1 MQKIIIFIFF
11 LVAHNLAVSS
21 NNLPDFT
28 KLVEENNASIVNI
41 STTREGN
48 LPKNHPQLENDEL
61 NKFFER
67 FFGDKLPNAPRQ
79 RNTQSLGSGFIYSS
93 DGYIVTNHHV
103 IKNAKKI
110 IVKLNNKT
118 DIFSLKVMICLNMK
132 SHMKHVYY

>member
-11 LVAHNLAVSS
+11 LVAQNLAFSS

-67 FFGDKLPNAPRQ
+67 FFGDKLPNSPRQ
-79 RNTQSLGSGFIYSS
+79 RNTQ
-93 DGYIVTNHHV
+93 
-103 IKNAKKI
+103 
-110 IVKLNNKT
+110 
-118 DIFSLKVMICLNMK
+118 
-132 SHMKHVYY
+132 